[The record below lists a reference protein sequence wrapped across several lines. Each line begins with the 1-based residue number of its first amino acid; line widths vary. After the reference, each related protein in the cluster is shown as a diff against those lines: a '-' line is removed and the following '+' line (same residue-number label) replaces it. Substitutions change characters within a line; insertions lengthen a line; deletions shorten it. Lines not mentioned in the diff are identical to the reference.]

1 MPLPVAGRVTRV
13 LVKLGDSVA
22 AGQPLL
28 MLESPEANAATT
40 TFRQCESAVAQANAA
55 LSQAN
60 AALVKAQADYDRAA
74 DLFAHDSIARK
85 EVINADSALK
95 QSKAAVDLAQAGV
108 EQAEAARAQALK
120 ALGLLGIKPGD
131 AKPQVVVRAP
141 LAGKVLEIG
150 IVAGEYRN
158 DTTAPVLTI
167 ADLRAVWTSD
177 VPENSIRLISVGESV
192 DITLDAYPDQTFN
205 GRVARIAD
213 TLDPKTRTVKV
224 MIELNNARGRLKP
237 EMFGRIRHS
246 EGVRETPALPV
257 GAIVQ
262 DGGKNIIYVEQGKGR
277 FEAREVVTGR
287 RSGGLAPIV
296 SGARPGERVV
306 VDGVMLLRGSG
317 HGRALAAVRAA
328 TKAARHCAR
337 PGVSR
342 GRGVRLHELRVEAY
356 PDISDTQ
363 AVVISLYPG
372 HAAEE
377 VEQQVTVPIE
387 RALNNV
393 PRVIARRSRTI
404 GLSVVELTFAD
415 PDRRLFRAPARHGKT
430 ARRRVARR
438 RHAVARPAHLG
449 HRRDVPLPARRRKPR
464 RR

>member
-1 MPLPVAGRVTRV
+1 MRTTPINFLFVFACALACACCGGRAEQSVDRLAPSATTPAAPGVVIIPPDSPKLAQIRVEPIKLEAMPAGEVTAPGKVEVNPNRISRVPLPVAGRVTRV

-40 TFRQCESAVAQANAA
+40 ACRQSESAVTQANAA

-74 DLFAHDSIARK
+74 DLFAHDSIAKK
-85 EVINADSALK
+85 EVINSESALK
-95 QSKAAVDLAQAGV
+95 HSKAAVELARAGV
-108 EQAEAARAQALK
+108 EQAEAARAQSLK
-120 ALGLLGIKPGD
+120 AVELLGIKPGD
-131 AKPQVVVRAP
+131 AKPRVVVRAP

-167 ADLRAVWTSD
+167 ADLRAVWMTSD

-192 DITLDAYPDQTFN
+192 DITLDAYPDQTFS

-237 EMFGRIRHS
+237 EMFGRIRHL
-246 EGVRETPALPV
+246 EGVQETPALPV

-262 DGGKNIIYVEQGKGR
+262 DGGKNIIYIEQGKGR

-306 VDGVMLLRGSG
+306 VDGVMLLRG
-317 HGRALAAVRAA
+317 
-328 TKAARHCAR
+328 
-337 PGVSR
+337 
-342 GRGVRLHELRVEAY
+342 
-356 PDISDTQ
+356 
-363 AVVISLYPG
+363 
-372 HAAEE
+372 
-377 VEQQVTVPIE
+377 
-387 RALNNV
+387 
-393 PRVIARRSRTI
+393 
-404 GLSVVELTFAD
+404 
-415 PDRRLFRAPARHGKT
+415 
-430 ARRRVARR
+430 
-438 RHAVARPAHLG
+438 
-449 HRRDVPLPARRRKPR
+449 
-464 RR
+464 

>member
-1 MPLPVAGRVTRV
+1 MWRTPINFLFVFACALAGAGCGGRAEQNIDRLAPSPAAPGIVIIPPDSPKLAQIRVEPIKLELMPAGEVTAPGKVEVNPNRVSRVPLPVAGRVTRV
-13 LVKLGDSVA
+13 LVKLGDGVA

-40 TFRQCESAVAQANAA
+40 ACRQSESAVTQANAA

-60 AALVKAQADYDRAA
+60 AALVKAQADYDRAS
-74 DLFAHDSIARK
+74 DLFAHDSIAKK

-95 QSKAAVDLAQAGV
+95 QSRAAVELARAGV
-108 EQAEAARAQALK
+108 EQAEAAKAQALK
-120 ALGLLGIKPGD
+120 VVGLLGIKPGD

-167 ADLRAVWTSD
+167 ADLRAVWMTSD
-177 VPENSIRLISVGESV
+177 VPENSIRLISAGESV
-192 DITLDAYPDQTFN
+192 DITLDAYPDQTFS

-237 EMFGRIRHS
+237 EMFGRIRHL
-246 EGVRETPALPV
+246 EGVREIPALPV
-257 GAIVQ
+257 CAIVQ
-262 DGGKNIIYVEQGKGR
+262 DGGKSIIYVEQGKGR

-306 VDGVMLLRGSG
+306 VDGVMLLRG
-317 HGRALAAVRAA
+317 
-328 TKAARHCAR
+328 
-337 PGVSR
+337 
-342 GRGVRLHELRVEAY
+342 
-356 PDISDTQ
+356 
-363 AVVISLYPG
+363 
-372 HAAEE
+372 
-377 VEQQVTVPIE
+377 
-387 RALNNV
+387 
-393 PRVIARRSRTI
+393 
-404 GLSVVELTFAD
+404 
-415 PDRRLFRAPARHGKT
+415 
-430 ARRRVARR
+430 
-438 RHAVARPAHLG
+438 
-449 HRRDVPLPARRRKPR
+449 
-464 RR
+464 

>member
-1 MPLPVAGRVTRV
+1 MRTTPINFLFVFACALAGAGCGGRAEQSLDRLAPLTAPPATPGVIIIPPDSPKLAQIRVESIKLEAMPAGEVTAPGKVEVNPNRISRVPLPVAGRVTRV

-40 TFRQCESAVAQANAA
+40 ACRQSESAVTQANAA

-74 DLFAHDSIARK
+74 DLFAHDSIAKK

-95 QSKAAVDLAQAGV
+95 QSKAAVELAQAGV

-120 ALGLLGIKPGD
+120 ALGLLGIKPDD
-131 AKPQVVVRAP
+131 AKPRVVVRAP

-167 ADLRAVWTSD
+167 ADLRAVWMTSD
-177 VPENSIRLISVGESV
+177 VPENSIRLISIGEFV

-205 GRVARIAD
+205 GRVARVAD

-246 EGVRETPALPV
+246 EGVRETLALPV

-306 VDGVMLLRGSG
+306 VDGVMLLRG
-317 HGRALAAVRAA
+317 
-328 TKAARHCAR
+328 
-337 PGVSR
+337 
-342 GRGVRLHELRVEAY
+342 
-356 PDISDTQ
+356 
-363 AVVISLYPG
+363 
-372 HAAEE
+372 
-377 VEQQVTVPIE
+377 
-387 RALNNV
+387 
-393 PRVIARRSRTI
+393 
-404 GLSVVELTFAD
+404 
-415 PDRRLFRAPARHGKT
+415 
-430 ARRRVARR
+430 
-438 RHAVARPAHLG
+438 
-449 HRRDVPLPARRRKPR
+449 
-464 RR
+464 